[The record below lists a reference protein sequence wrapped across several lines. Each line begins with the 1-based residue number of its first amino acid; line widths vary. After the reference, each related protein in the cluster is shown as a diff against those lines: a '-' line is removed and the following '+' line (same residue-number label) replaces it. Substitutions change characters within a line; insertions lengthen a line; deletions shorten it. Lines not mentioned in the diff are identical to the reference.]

1 MIPRAVTR
9 EVSSSVLPLPP
20 TGAWIGLIAGNGR
33 FPVIFAE
40 NARKL
45 GFRVSAVAHH
55 GETAPELEQVVD
67 RLHWVRVGQFG
78 KVIQALKG
86 DGVEQAVMLGG
97 IKKTHL
103 FSDVRPDFRAMA
115 FFTKLKSWKDDHILR
130 AIADDLKDEGI
141 TIRESTFGLSNLVV
155 SEGTLTRRRPSR
167 KEREDVSY
175 GWNIAK
181 EIGRMDIGQCVVVKD
196 RVIVA
201 VEAVEGTDET
211 IRRGGRLARSGA
223 VVVKCCKPQQD
234 LRFDLPAIGPQTI
247 DVMAEAKAS
256 VLALEARKTIMLDR
270 EETLEKARQADIA
283 VLGVPG

>member
-1 MIPRAVTR
+1 MVPHAVTR
-9 EVSSSVLPLPP
+9 EISSSTLPLPSP
-20 TGAWIGLIAGNGR
+20 GAWIGLIAGNGR
-33 FPVIFAE
+33 FPIIFAE

-67 RLHWVRVGQFG
+67 RMHWVRIGQFG
-78 KVIQALKG
+78 KVIQAFKC

-115 FFTKLKSWKDDHILR
+115 FFAKLKSWKDDHILR
-130 AIADDLKDEGI
+130 AMADDLKDEGI

-155 SEGTLTRRRPSR
+155 PEGTLTRRRPSK
-167 KEREDVSY
+167 KEQEDVSY

-234 LRFDLPAIGPQTI
+234 LRFDLPAVGPQTI
-247 DVMAEAKAS
+247 DVMDEAKAS
-256 VLALEARKTIMLDR
+256 VLALEAHKTIMLDR
-270 EETLEKARQADIA
+270 EEMLEKACQAGIA
-283 VLGVPG
+283 IIGVPG

>member
-1 MIPRAVTR
+1 MIPHAVTR
-9 EVSSSVLPLPP
+9 ESSSVLPLPP

-45 GFRVSAVAHH
+45 GFRVSAVAHQ

-67 RLHWVRVGQFG
+67 RLHWVRIGQFG
-78 KVIQALKG
+78 KVIQALKC

-115 FFTKLKSWKDDHILR
+115 VFTKLKSWKDDHILR
-130 AIADDLKDEGI
+130 AIADDLENEGI
-141 TIRESTFGLSNLVV
+141 TIRESTFGLSTLIV

-201 VEAVEGTDET
+201 VEAVEGTDEA

-234 LRFDLPAIGPQTI
+234 LRFDLPAVGPQTI

-256 VLALEARKTIMLDR
+256 VLALEAHKTIMLDR
-270 EETLEKARQADIA
+270 EETLEKAHQAGIA
-283 VLGVPG
+283 VIGVSG

>member
-1 MIPRAVTR
+1 
-9 EVSSSVLPLPP
+9 
-20 TGAWIGLIAGNGR
+20 
-33 FPVIFAE
+33 
-40 NARKL
+40 
-45 GFRVSAVAHH
+45 VSAVAHH

-67 RLHWVRVGQFG
+67 RMHWVRIGQFG
-78 KVIQALKG
+78 KVIRAFKC

-115 FFTKLKSWKDDHILR
+115 FFAKLKSWKDDHILR
-130 AIADDLKDEGI
+130 AMADDLKDEGI

-155 SEGTLTRRRPSR
+155 PEGTLTRRRPSK
-167 KEREDVSY
+167 KEQEDVSY

-234 LRFDLPAIGPQTI
+234 LRFDLPAVGPQTI
-247 DVMAEAKAS
+247 DVMDEAKAS
-256 VLALEARKTIMLDR
+256 VLALEACKTIMLDR
-270 EETLEKARQADIA
+270 EEMLEKACQAGIA
-283 VLGVPG
+283 IIGVPG

>member
-1 MIPRAVTR
+1 MVPHAVTR
-9 EVSSSVLPLPP
+9 EISSSTLPLPSP
-20 TGAWIGLIAGNGR
+20 GAWIGLIAGNGR
-33 FPVIFAE
+33 FPIIFAE

-67 RLHWVRVGQFG
+67 RMHWVRIGQFG
-78 KVIQALKG
+78 KVIRAFKC

-115 FFTKLKSWKDDHILR
+115 FFAKLKSWKDDHILR
-130 AIADDLKDEGI
+130 AMADDLKDEGI

-155 SEGTLTRRRPSR
+155 QEGTLTRRRPSK
-167 KEREDVSY
+167 KEQEDVSY

-234 LRFDLPAIGPQTI
+234 LRFDLPAVGPQTI
-247 DVMAEAKAS
+247 DVMDEAKAS
-256 VLALEARKTIMLDR
+256 VLALEACKTIMLDR
-270 EETLEKARQADIA
+270 EEMLEKACQAGIA
-283 VLGVPG
+283 IIGVPG

>member
-1 MIPRAVTR
+1 MVPHAVTR
-9 EVSSSVLPLPP
+9 EISSSTLPLPSP
-20 TGAWIGLIAGNGR
+20 GAWIGLIAGNGR
-33 FPVIFAE
+33 FPIIFAE

-67 RLHWVRVGQFG
+67 RMHWVRIGQFG
-78 KVIQALKG
+78 KVIRAFKC

-115 FFTKLKSWKDDHILR
+115 FFAKLKSWKDDHILR
-130 AIADDLKDEGI
+130 AMADDLKDEGI

-155 SEGTLTRRRPSR
+155 PEGTLTRRRPSK
-167 KEREDVSY
+167 KEQEDVSY

-211 IRRGGRLARSGA
+211 IRRGGRLARRGA

-234 LRFDLPAIGPQTI
+234 LRFDLPAVGPQTI
-247 DVMAEAKAS
+247 DVMDEVQAA
-256 VLALEARKTIMLDR
+256 VLAVEACKTIMLDR
-270 EETLEKARQADIA
+270 EEMLEKAYQAGIA
-283 VLGVPG
+283 IIGVPG

>member
-1 MIPRAVTR
+1 MVPHAVTR
-9 EVSSSVLPLPP
+9 TLSSSTLPLPP
-20 TGAWIGLIAGNGR
+20 TGAWIGLIAGSGR
-33 FPVIFAE
+33 FPIIFAE

-45 GFRVSAVAHH
+45 GFRVSAVAHR

-67 RLHWVRVGQFG
+67 RIHWVRIGQFG
-78 KVIQALKG
+78 KIIRALKG

-97 IKKTHL
+97 MKKTHL
-103 FSDVRPDFRAMA
+103 FADVRPDFRAMA
-115 FFTKLKSWKDDHILR
+115 FFTKLKAWKDDHILR
-130 AIADDLKDEGI
+130 AMADDLKDEGI

-155 SEGTLTRRRPSR
+155 PEGTLTRRRLSR

-181 EIGRMDIGQCVVVKD
+181 EVGRMDIGQCVVVKD

-211 IRRGGRLARSGA
+211 IRRGGCLARRGA

-234 LRFDLPAIGPQTI
+234 LRFDLPAVGPRTI
-247 DVMAEAKAS
+247 EVMAEAEAS
-256 VLALEARKTIMLDR
+256 VLALEAHKTIMLDR
-270 EETLEKARQADIA
+270 EEMLEKARQADIA
-283 VLGVPG
+283 IIGVPG

>member
-1 MIPRAVTR
+1 MIPHPVTR
-9 EVSSSVLPLPP
+9 EVASSALPLPP
-20 TGAWIGLIAGNGR
+20 AGAWIGLIAGNGR

-40 NARKL
+40 NVRKL
-45 GFRVSAVAHH
+45 GFRVSAVAHY

-130 AIADDLKDEGI
+130 AIADDLADEGI
-141 TIRESTFGLSNLVV
+141 MIRESTFGLSNLVV
-155 SEGTLTRRRPSR
+155 PEGPLTRRRPSR
-167 KEREDVSY
+167 KEREDISY
-175 GWNIAK
+175 GWTIAK
-181 EIGRMDIGQCVVVKD
+181 EIGRMDVGQCVVVKG
-196 RVIVA
+196 RVVVA

-211 IRRGGRLARSGA
+211 IRRGGGLARSGA

-234 LRFDLPAIGPQTI
+234 LRFDLPAVGPQTI

-256 VLALEARKTIMLDR
+256 VLALEAHKTIMLDR
-270 EETLEKARQADIA
+270 AEMLEKARQADIA
-283 VLGVPG
+283 IIGVPG

>member
-9 EVSSSVLPLPP
+9 EMSSSVLPVPP

-33 FPVIFAE
+33 FPIIFAE

-78 KVIQALKG
+78 KVIQALKC

-130 AIADDLKDEGI
+130 AIADDLEDEGI
-141 TIRESTFGLSNLVV
+141 TIRESTFGFSNLVV
-155 SEGTLTRRRPSR
+155 SEGTLSRRRPSK

-175 GWNIAK
+175 GWSIAK

-234 LRFDLPAIGPQTI
+234 LRFDLPTVGPQTI
-247 DVMAEAKAS
+247 EVMAEEKAS
-256 VLALEARKTIMLDR
+256 VLALEAHKTIMIDR
-270 EETLEKARQADIA
+270 EEMLEKARQADIA
-283 VLGVPG
+283 VIGVPG

>member
-1 MIPRAVTR
+1 MVPHAVTR
-9 EVSSSVLPLPP
+9 EISSSTLPLPSP
-20 TGAWIGLIAGNGR
+20 GAWIGLIAGNGR
-33 FPVIFAE
+33 FPIIFAE

-67 RLHWVRVGQFG
+67 RMHWVRIGQFG
-78 KVIQALKG
+78 KVIRAFKC

-115 FFTKLKSWKDDHILR
+115 FFAKLKSWKDDHILR
-130 AIADDLKDEGI
+130 AMADDLKDEGI

-155 SEGTLTRRRPSR
+155 QEGTLTRRRPSK
-167 KEREDVSY
+167 KEQEDVSY

-211 IRRGGRLARSGA
+211 IRRGGQLARSGA

-234 LRFDLPAIGPQTI
+234 LRFDLPAVGPQTI
-247 DVMAEAKAS
+247 DVMDEAKAS
-256 VLALEARKTIMLDR
+256 VLAVEACKTIMLDR
-270 EETLEKARQADIA
+270 EEMLEKAYQAGIA
-283 VLGVPG
+283 IIGVPG

>member
-9 EVSSSVLPLPP
+9 ELSSSVLPLPP
-20 TGAWIGLIAGNGR
+20 AGAWIGLIAGNGR

-45 GFRVSAVAHH
+45 GFRVSAVAHQ

-130 AIADDLKDEGI
+130 AIADDLADEGI

-211 IRRGGRLARSGA
+211 IRRGGLLARSGA

-234 LRFDLPAIGPQTI
+234 LRFDLPAIGPHTI

-256 VLALEARKTIMLDR
+256 VLALEAHKTIMLDR

>member
-1 MIPRAVTR
+1 MVPHAVTR
-9 EVSSSVLPLPP
+9 EISSSTLSLPSP
-20 TGAWIGLIAGNGR
+20 GSWIGLIAGNGR
-33 FPVIFAE
+33 FPIIFAE

-45 GFRVSAVAHH
+45 GFRVSAVAHY

-67 RLHWVRVGQFG
+67 RMHWVRIGQFG
-78 KVIQALKG
+78 KVIRAFKC

-115 FFTKLKSWKDDHILR
+115 FFAKLKSWKDDHILR
-130 AIADDLKDEGI
+130 AMADDLKDEGI

-155 SEGTLTRRRPSR
+155 PEGTLTRRRPSK
-167 KEREDVSY
+167 KEQEDASY
-175 GWNIAK
+175 GWTIAK

-234 LRFDLPAIGPQTI
+234 LRFDLPAVGPQTI
-247 DVMAEAKAS
+247 DVMDEAKAA
-256 VLALEARKTIMLDR
+256 VLALEAYKTIMLDR
-270 EETLEKARQADIA
+270 EEMLEKASQAGIA
-283 VLGVPG
+283 IIGVPG